1 VLNASLLC
9 RGSPSCFSKP
19 RRASSRTARASKNKN
34 NQSKWTSKDTS
45 RKCLR
50 VAGAGEVRAR
60 SWGVGTRGL
69 CLCAVACVASVGTG
83 ARPVH
88 HVSRSGHPASGA
100 PVDLSSCAPRDRTI
114 ALTSWSSRQCTYVRA
129 RRPPRGLG
137 LGPGHGHGSRPS
149 ARKRGYRS
157 CLFAWGP
164 IQLTLRSSVYKFN
177 PLRRNAGFITRE
189 RAKRPQYGICALFL
203 DSVTTQVSG
212 VWVEFVLYSTLINL
226 ASRGRQRRLRGFCT
240 SECIGSNH

>member
-1 VLNASLLC
+1 MDLK
-9 RGSPSCFSKP
+9 RHFSKVP
-19 RRASSRTARASKNKN
+19 KSSRRGRGTGEVVGCWHTWAVPVRRGVCRVRGHGRASRPSRLEIRASGF
-34 NQSKWTSKDTS
+34 T
-45 RKCLR
+45 
-50 VAGAGEVRAR
+50 
-60 SWGVGTRGL
+60 VG
-69 CLCAVACVASVGTG
+69 
-83 ARPVH
+83 P
-88 HVSRSGHPASGA
+88 GHPASGA

-149 ARKRGYRS
+149 ARTRGYRS

>member
-1 VLNASLLC
+1 MLNASLLC
-9 RGSPSCFSKP
+9 RVG
-19 RRASSRTARASKNKN
+19 R
-34 NQSKWTSKDTS
+34 
-45 RKCLR
+45 LR
-50 VAGAGEVRAR
+50 
-60 SWGVGTRGL
+60 
-69 CLCAVACVASVGTG
+69 
-83 ARPVH
+83 
-88 HVSRSGHPASGA
+88 VSRSHGVPAVELPGLRRTKTTEMDLKRHYSKVPKSSRRGRGRGVLAHVGCACAPWRVSRPWARARVPSITSRDPGIRLHCGGPGHPASGA

-177 PLRRNAGFITRE
+177 PLRRN
-189 RAKRPQYGICALFL
+189 RPVLLRVNALN
-203 DSVTTQVSG
+203 DRNMEYVHSS
-212 VWVEFVLYSTLINL
+212 
-226 ASRGRQRRLRGFCT
+226 
-240 SECIGSNH
+240 